1 MKAILLDYTGTMVQE
16 DEPYTRE
23 LVRYFIAHSH
33 LDTPEKAF
41 RVVWT
46 KIKEMEANCVGD
58 NYIGLDEKADRILH
72 ECVEEYGL
80 NGDLDHMHAIWRNVW
95 IHAPLFDDVKP
106 FIERVGL
113 PVYVVTNDDLCY
125 VEQSLAEKGLE
136 VAGIVSA
143 EMVRAGKPHREI
155 FEKALEMAGA
165 SPDEVI
171 HVGDSITSDVKPALA
186 MGITPVYLSRK
197 EDVQLDGVRVIRT
210 LLDLLE

>member
-1 MKAILLDYTGTMVQE
+1 M
-16 DEPYTRE
+16 
-23 LVRYFIAHSH
+23 
-33 LDTPEKAF
+33 
-41 RVVWT
+41 
-46 KIKEMEANCVGD
+46 
-58 NYIGLDEKADRILH
+58 
-72 ECVEEYGL
+72 
-80 NGDLDHMHAIWRNVW
+80 
-95 IHAPLFDDVKP
+95 
-106 FIERVGL
+106 
-113 PVYVVTNDDLCY
+113 
-125 VEQSLAEKGLE
+125 
-136 VAGIVSA
+136 AGIVSA